1 MKDLLLTFK
10 TYLQKLIKIRDG
22 NEVAGDRETL
32 KILKKELEKG
42 GLNENNKKYLHIA
55 TKTSIL
61 SKSIN

>member
-10 TYLQKLIKIRDG
+10 TYLQTLINIRDG

-42 GLNENNKKYLHIA
+42 GIHE
-55 TKTSIL
+55 
-61 SKSIN
+61 

>member
-10 TYLQKLIKIRDG
+10 TYLQTLINIRDG

-42 GLNENNKKYLHIA
+42 GLSVN
-55 TKTSIL
+55 
-61 SKSIN
+61 SKCN